1 VQKEVAQANKLQANG
16 QFEDA
21 KKLFIACSDCL
32 VNISKETKDDHNFYQ
47 ALLTQIQ
54 TLINK
59 AEECT

>member
-1 VQKEVAQANKLQANG
+1 MVQKEVAQANKLQANG

-47 ALLTQIQ
+47 ALLTQI
-54 TLINK
+54 
-59 AEECT
+59 